1 MLPNYE
7 YKLAEIREHIHS
19 VFQDAILIST
29 EFMEAFDKNENLFF
43 SAGCSKN
50 KELIN
55 ITDSIDTKIIQ
66 TIALFTPEAN
76 ELRGLIVYLKM
87 TNEIDRIINS
97 IAKYCR
103 NFDIQV
109 LERYDLSSLNNSVLQ
124 LHKTI
129 LIILQHLALFFD
141 DNAECDANDI
151 YRKVLIEESIND
163 DIFDIIEK
171 DLLLS
176 ILNDSENA
184 SDYIKILS
192 TLRNLERIADRGVS
206 IASLLLYA
214 QEGGEFHLRHP

>member
-7 YKLAEIREHIHS
+7 YKLAEIREHIHA
-19 VFQDAILIST
+19 VFQDTIVIST
-29 EFMEAFDKNENLFF
+29 ELMEAFDKNENHFF
-43 SAGCSKN
+43 ATACSKN

-55 ITDSIDTKIIQ
+55 ITDTIDTKIIQ

-97 IAKYCR
+97 FAKYCK
-103 NFDIQV
+103 NFDTKV
-109 LERYDLSSLNNSVLQ
+109 TERYDLSQLNNSVLQ

-129 LIILQHLALFFD
+129 LIILQHLALFFS
-141 DNAECDANDI
+141 DNDECDANDI